1 MNITEIKVSY
11 GKTKN
16 LGNYE
21 SARADA
27 EITIVVQEGESV
39 NELIEKAQ
47 LEVKR
52 HVHKE
57 LGL

>member
-21 SARADA
+21 SLRSDA
-27 EITIVVQEGESV
+27 EITVQVQGGDDI
-39 NELIEKAQ
+39 NELFEKA
-47 LEVKR
+47 
-52 HVHKE
+52 
-57 LGL
+57 GS